1 MPHDAGLPEPSGHL
15 PSSHP
20 RPVHPIAGRIESP
33 PAPRTPPPAPPLP
46 SGPSA
51 LSAAPDMTSLLL
63 ALRHRWVSA
72 VLLSATLGAGV
83 FVGMWYLLTPKNV
96 AFAQIKVAYYDP
108 RMWADR
114 IEGNQG
120 DFKTYLQTTAGE
132 IMSRRVIAA
141 ALKRD
146 EVKRV
151 SLDYGDVDPAQAVVD
166 DLKVEFKDNS
176 ELLTLLFTHTD
187 PTTATTVANAIK
199 EAYMEDIVYAKRNDR
214 ARKVTELEKVYGEA
228 VEGLKT
234 KKDNLKKVAQNLG
247 TTDPSLWREQ
257 RLELVT
263 ALRDAKQQHVQIGFK
278 LVESRAALDS
288 FDLKVKAARKVTPDG
303 AAPAADEDDPKAVEA
318 DAIRQARD
326 ADQEARQ
333 IRDRIER
340 LEDIIADYD
349 RKGFR
354 PDYIAVVNVRQKLD
368 SYRRQLD
375 RRHQSIASRVKGS
388 LALKKKPTPTGPT
401 GTTIIEDPAVI
412 RTGLVKQVE
421 SLAALEEKLRQDIKE
436 LSTQA
441 SKTPVLAAEYEQLAD
456 EIRRDE
462 RIIEEIGGRLERE
475 RVELRAASR
484 ISRFQDAELMKKD
497 AKKQILAAGVSPL
510 AIAFGVCMALSW
522 LEFRKR
528 RVRTASEISRGL
540 GIRVVGAI
548 PKAPHLERQLVTASG
563 ESNLEGTP
571 VMESIDAIRT
581 RLLHE
586 SAARSTRLVM
596 VTSAGAGEGK
606 TTLASALATSLA
618 RAGRKTLLL
627 DGDLRRPTLHE
638 LFEVAMQPGFSEVLL
653 GEIEV
658 TEAAQES
665 MQENLWLLPAGQW
678 DREVLSALARDGLE
692 GLFDKLSQEFDF
704 IVIDSHPVLSANDS
718 LLIGRQVDAVILS
731 VLREVSQMPRVF
743 AAQQQLSAVGVRILG
758 AVVSGADPEE
768 AYAAPAGVAVGV

>member
-1 MPHDAGLPEPSGHL
+1 MPQDAGLPEPSGQL
-15 PSSHP
+15 PSSSH
-20 RPVHPIAGRIESP
+20 RSGKPIAGRIDGAGAP
-33 PAPRTPPPAPPLP
+33 RRPAPAAPAPA
-46 SGPSA
+46 GPPA
-51 LSAAPDMTSLLL
+51 LSASPDLMALLH

-72 VLLSATLGAGV
+72 VLLGGTLGAIACV
-83 FVGMWYLLTPKNV
+83 AMWYLLIPKNV

-108 RMWADR
+108 RMWNDRAD
-114 IEGNQG
+114 GNQG

-151 SLDYGDVDPAQAVVD
+151 NLDYSDVDPAQAVTD

-176 ELLTLLFTHTD
+176 ELLTILFTHAD
-187 PTTATTVANAIK
+187 PTVATTVANALK
-199 EAYMEDIVYAKRNDR
+199 EAYMEDIVYAKRNER
-214 ARKVTELEKVYGEA
+214 ARKVTELEKIYGEA
-228 VEGLKT
+228 VDSLKT

-247 TTDPSLWREQ
+247 TTDPNLWREQ

-263 ALRDAKQQHVQIGFK
+263 SLRDAKQQHVQIGFK
-278 LVESRAALDS
+278 LVEARAALDS
-288 FDLKVKAARKVTPDG
+288 FDLKIKSRQTQPDA
-303 AAPAADEDDPKAVEA
+303 AAPKTEEEDPQAVEA
-318 DAIRQARD
+318 DAVHQAEE
-326 ADQEARQ
+326 ADHETHQLH
-333 IRDRIER
+333 DR
-340 LEDIIADYD
+340 LERMEEVIADYQ

-354 PDYIAVVNVRQKLD
+354 PDYIAIVNIRQKMD
-368 SYRRQLD
+368 SVKRQLA
-375 RRHQSIASRVKGS
+375 RRHEAIASRVHGT
-388 LALKKKPTPTGPT
+388 LALKKKTPVPAGPT
-401 GTTIIEDPAVI
+401 TIVEDPAVI
-412 RTGLVKQVE
+412 RTGLAKQVE
-421 SLAALEEKLRQDIKE
+421 SLAGLEEKLRQDIKE
-436 LSTQA
+436 LSTQT

-456 EIRRDE
+456 EIHRDE
-462 RIIEEIGGRLERE
+462 RILEEIGGRLERE
-475 RVELRAASR
+475 RVELRASSR

-497 AKKQILAAGVSPL
+497 NKKQVLAAGVSPL
-510 AIAFGVCMALSW
+510 AILFGVCMALAW

-528 RVRTASEISRGL
+528 RVRSASEISRGL

-548 PKAPHLERQLVTASG
+548 PRARHLERQLVPLGG

-586 SAARSTRLVM
+586 SSTRSTRLVM

-606 TTLASALATSLA
+606 TTVASALATSLA

-658 TEAAQES
+658 AEAAQES

-692 GLFDKLSQEFDF
+692 GLFEKLADEFDF
-704 IVIDSHPVLSANDS
+704 IIIDSHPVLSANDS

-743 AAQQQLSAVGVRILG
+743 AAQQQLSGVGVRILG
-758 AVVSGADPEE
+758 AVVSGTDPEE
-768 AYAAPAGVAVGV
+768 AFAAPAAVAVGV